1 MVHYPKRHRLPVITF
16 LIYYLYQIIFPLIIL
31 FSLSLAAL
39 RSLKEPSHL
48 KRLADRFGL
57 GPVGPSGAIWFY
69 AASLGEMNAA
79 RPLVKVFLDNGYD
92 ILLTHLSP
100 AGLEAGQQ
108 FFGNHPQVTHRYMPL
123 DFFIFVKVFLRRA
136 RPRCGIVL
144 EIEVWPA
151 MLLEADK
158 LGVPMYLANGNLLER
173 SMPRLNTWKRS
184 GLHMY
189 RLFDHIF
196 TRADGFVDRYEATGV
211 LSKDLTITGELKLD
225 TPRDPLLILKGQSW
239 RKAWAGK
246 KFTFMIS
253 SSVKAEEDALMKC
266 CVELSKQLPTI
277 RIIWVPRS
285 PQRFSAISQKAKKA
299 GLLSMRRSHH
309 KTRIP
314 SKIQIFI
321 GDSIGEMD
329 IYLGMADIVFVGAS
343 FNNWGG
349 HNIVE
354 PLSAGCPVV
363 MGPSTFGIDFMAKDA
378 ALAGIFYS
386 FSTPEE
392 MTNFIVDNARSP
404 QKLEKMRSDSSTFCE
419 MNIGASERCYKIIKS
434 LV

>member
-1 MVHYPKRHRLPVITF
+1 MIHYPKRHRLPVITF

-57 GPVGPSGAIWFY
+57 GPVGPSSAIWFY

-136 RPRCGIVL
+136 RPRCGIIL

-158 LGVPMYLANGNLLER
+158 LRIPMYLANGNLQER

-196 TRADGFVDRYEATGV
+196 TRANDFVDRYETTGV

-239 RKAWAGK
+239 RNAWAGE

-253 SSVKAEEDALMKC
+253 SSVKVEEDALMKC
-266 CVELSKQLPTI
+266 CVELSKQLPNI

-285 PQRFSAISQKAKKA
+285 PQRFSAISQKADKA
-299 GLLSMRRSHH
+299 GLLSMRRSEYNNS
-309 KTRIP
+309 IP
-314 SKIQIFI
+314 NPIQVFV
-321 GDSIGEMD
+321 GDSMGEMD
-329 IYLGMADIVFVGAS
+329 IYLGMADVVFVGAS
-343 FNNWGG
+343 FSNGG
-349 HNIVE
+349 GTT
-354 PLSAGCPVV
+354 S
-363 MGPSTFGIDFMAKDA
+363 
-378 ALAGIFYS
+378 
-386 FSTPEE
+386 
-392 MTNFIVDNARSP
+392 
-404 QKLEKMRSDSSTFCE
+404 
-419 MNIGASERCYKIIKS
+419 
-434 LV
+434 